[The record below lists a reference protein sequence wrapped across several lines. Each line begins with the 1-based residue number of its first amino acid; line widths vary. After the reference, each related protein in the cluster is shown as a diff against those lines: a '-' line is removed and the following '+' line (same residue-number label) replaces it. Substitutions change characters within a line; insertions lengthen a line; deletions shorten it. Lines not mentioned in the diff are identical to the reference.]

1 MHDIGIQCCF
11 DPICYKTVETQ
22 TDQMSDA
29 STNVC
34 ERTSNELP
42 LPGQDQDGAHI
53 SVNTEESKVKHEYS
67 CAMQPWPKY
76 VIFLKY
82 EDDSFNAISPPP
94 PYKVEV
100 VIITTTEDPKSK

>member
-1 MHDIGIQCCF
+1 MYDIGIQCCF

-22 TDQMSDA
+22 IDQMSNA

-53 SVNTEESKVKHEYS
+53 SVNAEESKVKHDHS
-67 CAMQPWPKY
+67 CAMQPPPY
-76 VIFLKY
+76 VIFPTSK
-82 EDDSFNAISPPP
+82 DDSFNAISPPP
-94 PYKVEV
+94 LYKVEV
-100 VIITTTEDPKSK
+100 VLRTTTEEV